1 MTPLRSNFPVGGTPW
16 AMRRAQWTAL
26 GLSDEDMDKPKIAI
40 VNSSSSLASCFS
52 HLDGVV
58 PPLKEAIRAAGGVA
72 FEVRTAAP
80 SDAITSAGR
89 AGQYILPSRDL
100 IASDV
105 EVAVE
110 GAQLDGMVTL
120 ASCDKT
126 TPGQLMAAGRLDIPT
141 IVIGCGYQPSGI
153 YRGEHVDFEDVFLYA
168 GHVASGAM
176 TVEELAE
183 MASVAVSGPGVCA
196 GMGTANS
203 MHIATEALG
212 MMLPGSAPVLANS
225 PKMFAD
231 VERAGRRVV
240 ELVAEGLRPRQILT
254 AGAFRNAVAAVLAI
268 SGSVNCIK
276 HLQAVAVEAGCD
288 VDVLALF
295 EELAPQVPLL
305 TGVKPNGDR
314 RIDEFEAAGGAQALL
329 HQLRPLLDLE
339 QLTVAGGTLGDV
351 LGGAPVA
358 GGEVIRPLDDPLARH
373 PGITVVRGSLAP
385 EGGVLKRTVEDDGVH
400 RFSGPAKVYRSRDEG
415 LAGIRGGE
423 VRPGDVVVLSGLGLR
438 GAPGMALTS
447 AFIFALDGAG
457 LGDHVVVVTDG
468 QMSGLVN
475 KGLVVAEVSPEGA
488 LGGPIGLVHD
498 GDVVSVDVEART
510 LDLHVSEDE
519 LERRRA
525 ELPPLPPPRGCGWLD
540 VYARTVSPLA
550 RGATLGG

>member
-1 MTPLRSNFPVGGTPW
+1 VTTLRSNFPVGGTPW

-26 GLSDEDMDKPKIAI
+26 GLSPEDMEKPKIAV
-40 VNSSSSLASCFS
+40 VNSSSGLASCFS
-52 HLDGVV
+52 HLDGIV
-58 PPLKEAIRAAGGVA
+58 PPLMDAIRAAGGVP

-80 SDAITSAGR
+80 SDAITSAGAQGR
-89 AGQYILPSRDL
+89 YILPTRDL
-100 IASDV
+100 LASDI

-141 IVIGCGYQPSGI
+141 IVVGCGYQPSGV

-168 GHVASGAM
+168 GHVATGAM

-183 MASVAVSGPGVCA
+183 MATVAVSGPGVCA

-212 MMLPGSAPVLANS
+212 MALPGSTPVLANS

-231 VERAGRRVV
+231 VARAGRRIV
-240 ELVAEGLRPRQILT
+240 ELVEEDLRPRQVLT
-254 AGAFRNAVAAVLAI
+254 PGAFRNAVTAVLAI
-268 SGSVNCIK
+268 SGSVNCVK
-276 HLQAVAVEAGCD
+276 HLQAIAVEAGCD

-295 EELAPQVPLL
+295 EQLAPRVPLL
-305 TGVKPNGDR
+305 TGVKPNGER

-329 HQLRPLLDLE
+329 YQLRDLLDLD
-339 QLTVAGGTLGDV
+339 QPTVDGRPLGEV
-351 LGGAPVA
+351 LGGATVA
-358 GGEVIRPLDDPLARH
+358 DPEMIRPVDEPLATH

-385 EGGVLKRTVEDDGVH
+385 EGAVVKRTVADDGLH
-400 RFSGPAKVYRSRDEG
+400 RFRGPARVYSSREEG

-423 VRPGDVVVLSGLGLR
+423 VQPGEVVVLSGLGLR
-438 GAPGMALTS
+438 GSPGMALTS
-447 AFIFALDGAG
+447 AFVFALDGAG
-457 LGDHVVVVTDG
+457 LGDQVVVVTDG

-475 KGLVVAEVSPEGA
+475 KGLVVDEVSPEGA
-488 LGGPIGLVHD
+488 LGGPLGLVRD
-498 GDVVSVDVEART
+498 GDVISVDVDARS
-510 LDLHVSEDE
+510 LELEVPADE
-519 LERRRA
+519 LAERRA
-525 ELPPLPPPRGCGWLD
+525 AMAPLPRAAGCGWLS
-540 VYARTVSPLA
+540 VYARSVTPLS

>member
-1 MTPLRSNFPVGGTPW
+1 MAQLRSNFPVGGTPW

-26 GLSDEDMDKPKIAI
+26 GLTDEDMEKPKIAI
-40 VNSSSSLASCFS
+40 VNSSSKLASCFS
-52 HLDGVV
+52 HLDDVV
-58 PPLKEAIRAAGGVA
+58 PPLMAAIRAAGGVP

-80 SDAITSAGR
+80 SDAITSAGAQGR
-89 AGQYILPSRDL
+89 YILPTRDL
-100 IASDV
+100 IASDI

-126 TPGQLMAAGRLDIPT
+126 TPGQLMAAGRLDLPT
-141 IVIGCGYQPSGI
+141 IVVGCGYQPSGV

-168 GHVASGAM
+168 GHVATGAM

-212 MMLPGSAPVLANS
+212 MAMPGSTPVLALS
-225 PKMFAD
+225 DKMFAD
-231 VERAGRRVV
+231 AERAGRRIVD
-240 ELVAEGLRPRQILT
+240 LVREDLRPRQILT
-254 AGAFRNAVAAVLAI
+254 RGAFRNAVTAVLAI
-268 SGSVNCIK
+268 SGSVNCVK
-276 HLQAVAVEAGCD
+276 HLQAIAVEAGCD

-295 EELAPQVPLL
+295 EELAPRVPLL
-305 TGVKPNGDR
+305 TGVKPNGER

-329 HQLRPLLDLE
+329 YQLRPLLDLD
-339 QLTVAGGTLGDV
+339 QPTVDGRTMGEV
-351 LGGAPVA
+351 LGGVTVGDAD
-358 GGEVIRPLDDPLARH
+358 VIRPVDDPLATH
-373 PGITVVRGSLAP
+373 PGITIVRGSLAP
-385 EGGVLKRTVEDDGVH
+385 EGAVVKRTVADDGLH
-400 RFSGPAKVYRSRDEG
+400 RFTGPAKVFSSRDAG
-415 LAGIRGGE
+415 LAGIRGGQ
-423 VRPGDVVVLSGLGLR
+423 VQAGDVVVLSGLGLR
-438 GAPGMALTS
+438 GSPGMALTS

-457 LGDHVVVVTDG
+457 LGDQVVVVTDG

-488 LGGPIGLVHD
+488 VGGPLGLVRD
-498 GDVVSVDVEART
+498 GDVISVDVDART
-510 LDLHVSEDE
+510 LDLDVPAEE
-519 LERRRA
+519 LDRRRA
-525 ELPPLPPPRGCGWLD
+525 ELPPLRAPSGCGWLD
-540 VYARTVSPLA
+540 VYARTVSPLG